1 LFKQQG
7 FMVFIPMNEGEYMS
21 MTEQEKQ
28 RIMQERAKQ
37 FFNEDIEEDNSLRDD
52 ITDVV
57 ETTLG
62 KCSASDDIVNNLI
75 LLIEN
80 RFGEIE

>member
-1 LFKQQG
+1 
-7 FMVFIPMNEGEYMS
+7 MS

-37 FFNEDIEEDNSLRDD
+37 FFNEDNSLIEEFNSLRDD

-80 RFGEIE
+80 RYGEIE

>member
-1 LFKQQG
+1 
-7 FMVFIPMNEGEYMS
+7 MS

-37 FFNEDIEEDNSLRDD
+37 FFNEDIEDDNSLRDD

-80 RFGEIE
+80 RYGEIK

>member
-1 LFKQQG
+1 
-7 FMVFIPMNEGEYMS
+7 MS
-21 MTEQEKQ
+21 MTEEEKQ

-37 FFNEDIEEDNSLRDD
+37 FFNEDIKDDNSLRDD

>member
-1 LFKQQG
+1 
-7 FMVFIPMNEGEYMS
+7 MS

-80 RFGEIE
+80 RFGEIK

>member
-1 LFKQQG
+1 
-7 FMVFIPMNEGEYMS
+7 MS

-37 FFNEDIEEDNSLRDD
+37 FFNEDIDDDNSLRDD

-80 RFGEIE
+80 RYGEIK

>member
-1 LFKQQG
+1 
-7 FMVFIPMNEGEYMS
+7 MS

-37 FFNEDIEEDNSLRDD
+37 FFNEDIEDDNSLRDD

-80 RFGEIE
+80 RYGEIE

>member
-1 LFKQQG
+1 
-7 FMVFIPMNEGEYMS
+7 MS

-37 FFNEDIEEDNSLRDD
+37 FFNEDIKDDNSLRDD

-80 RFGEIE
+80 RFGEIK

>member
-1 LFKQQG
+1 
-7 FMVFIPMNEGEYMS
+7 MVFIPMNEGEYMS

-37 FFNEDIEEDNSLRDD
+37 FFNEDIEDDNSLRDD

-62 KCSASDDIVNNLI
+62 KCSASDDIVNNLV

>member
-1 LFKQQG
+1 
-7 FMVFIPMNEGEYMS
+7 MS
-21 MTEQEKQ
+21 MSEQEKKK
-28 RIMQERAKQ
+28 IMQERAKQ
-37 FFNEDIEEDNSLRDD
+37 FFNEDIDDNSLRDE

-75 LLIEN
+75 LLIEH
-80 RFGEIE
+80 RYGEIE

>member
-37 FFNEDIEEDNSLRDD
+37 FFNEDIEDDNSLRDD

-80 RFGEIE
+80 RYGEIE

>member
-1 LFKQQG
+1 
-7 FMVFIPMNEGEYMS
+7 MS

-80 RFGEIE
+80 RYGEIK

>member
-1 LFKQQG
+1 
-7 FMVFIPMNEGEYMS
+7 MVFIPMNEGEYMS

-37 FFNEDIEEDNSLRDD
+37 FFNEDIEDDNSLRDD

-80 RFGEIE
+80 RFGEIK

>member
-1 LFKQQG
+1 
-7 FMVFIPMNEGEYMS
+7 MVFIPMNEGEYMS

-37 FFNEDIEEDNSLRDD
+37 FFNEDIEDDNSLRDD

-75 LLIEN
+75 LLIEIHY
-80 RFGEIE
+80 GEIE

>member
-1 LFKQQG
+1 
-7 FMVFIPMNEGEYMS
+7 

-37 FFNEDIEEDNSLRDD
+37 FFNEDIKDDNSLRDD

>member
-37 FFNEDIEEDNSLRDD
+37 FFNEDIKDDNSLRDD

>member
-1 LFKQQG
+1 
-7 FMVFIPMNEGEYMS
+7 MS
-21 MTEQEKQ
+21 MTEQEKK

-37 FFNEDIEEDNSLRDD
+37 FFNEDIDDDNSLRDE

>member
-1 LFKQQG
+1 
-7 FMVFIPMNEGEYMS
+7 
-21 MTEQEKQ
+21 MTEQEKK

-37 FFNEDIEEDNSLRDD
+37 FFNEDIDDDNSLRDE

>member
-1 LFKQQG
+1 
-7 FMVFIPMNEGEYMS
+7 MS

-37 FFNEDIEEDNSLRDD
+37 FFNEDIEDDNSLRDD

-80 RFGEIE
+80 RFGEIK

>member
-1 LFKQQG
+1 
-7 FMVFIPMNEGEYMS
+7 MS

-37 FFNEDIEEDNSLRDD
+37 FFNEDIKDDNSLRDD

-80 RFGEIE
+80 RYGEIK

>member
-1 LFKQQG
+1 
-7 FMVFIPMNEGEYMS
+7 MS

-37 FFNEDIEEDNSLRDD
+37 FFNEDIEDDNSLRDD

-75 LLIEN
+75 LLIEIHY
-80 RFGEIE
+80 GEIE

>member
-1 LFKQQG
+1 
-7 FMVFIPMNEGEYMS
+7 MS

-37 FFNEDIEEDNSLRDD
+37 FFNEDNSLIEEFNSLRDD

-75 LLIEN
+75 LLIEIHY
-80 RFGEIE
+80 GEIE

>member
-1 LFKQQG
+1 
-7 FMVFIPMNEGEYMS
+7 MVFIPMNEGEYMS

-80 RFGEIE
+80 RYGEIK

>member
-1 LFKQQG
+1 
-7 FMVFIPMNEGEYMS
+7 MS

-37 FFNEDIEEDNSLRDD
+37 FFNEDIKDDNSLRDD

-62 KCSASDDIVNNLI
+62 KCSASDDIVNNLV

-80 RFGEIE
+80 RYGEIK

>member
-1 LFKQQG
+1 
-7 FMVFIPMNEGEYMS
+7 MVFIPMNEGEYMS

-37 FFNEDIEEDNSLRDD
+37 FFNEDIEDDNSLRDD

-80 RFGEIE
+80 RYGEIE

>member
-1 LFKQQG
+1 
-7 FMVFIPMNEGEYMS
+7 MS
-21 MTEQEKQ
+21 MTEEEKQ
-28 RIMQERAKQ
+28 RILQERAKQ
-37 FFNEDIEEDNSLRDD
+37 FFNEDIEDDNSLRDD

>member
-37 FFNEDIEEDNSLRDD
+37 FFNEDIEDDNSLRDD

-75 LLIEN
+75 LLIEIHY
-80 RFGEIE
+80 GEIE

>member
-1 LFKQQG
+1 
-7 FMVFIPMNEGEYMS
+7 MS
-21 MTEQEKQ
+21 MTEQEKK

-37 FFNEDIEEDNSLRDD
+37 FFNEDIDDDNSLRDE

-75 LLIEN
+75 LLIEH
-80 RFGEIE
+80 RYGEIE

>member
-1 LFKQQG
+1 
-7 FMVFIPMNEGEYMS
+7 MS

-37 FFNEDIEEDNSLRDD
+37 FFNEDIEDDNSLRDD

>member
-1 LFKQQG
+1 
-7 FMVFIPMNEGEYMS
+7 MVFIPMNEGEYMS

-37 FFNEDIEEDNSLRDD
+37 FFNEDIEDDNSLRDD

>member
-1 LFKQQG
+1 
-7 FMVFIPMNEGEYMS
+7 MVFIPMNEGEYMS

-37 FFNEDIEEDNSLRDD
+37 FFNEDIKDDNSLRDE

>member
-1 LFKQQG
+1 
-7 FMVFIPMNEGEYMS
+7 MVFIPMNEGEYMS

-37 FFNEDIEEDNSLRDD
+37 FFNEDIEDDNSLKDD

>member
-1 LFKQQG
+1 
-7 FMVFIPMNEGEYMS
+7 MS

-37 FFNEDIEEDNSLRDD
+37 FFNEDIKDDNSLRDD

-62 KCSASDDIVNNLI
+62 KCSASDDIVNNLV

>member
-1 LFKQQG
+1 
-7 FMVFIPMNEGEYMS
+7 MS
-21 MTEQEKQ
+21 MNEQEKQ

-37 FFNEDIEEDNSLRDD
+37 FFNEDIEDDNSLRDD

-80 RFGEIE
+80 RFGEIK

>member
-1 LFKQQG
+1 
-7 FMVFIPMNEGEYMS
+7 MS

-37 FFNEDIEEDNSLRDD
+37 FFNEDIKDDNSLRDE

-62 KCSASDDIVNNLI
+62 KCSASDDIVSNLI
-75 LLIEN
+75 LLIEH
-80 RFGEIE
+80 RYGEIE

>member
-1 LFKQQG
+1 
-7 FMVFIPMNEGEYMS
+7 MVFIPMNEGEYMS

-37 FFNEDIEEDNSLRDD
+37 FFNEDIKDDNSLRDD

-80 RFGEIE
+80 RFGEIK

>member
-1 LFKQQG
+1 
-7 FMVFIPMNEGEYMS
+7 MVFIPMNEGEYMS

>member
-1 LFKQQG
+1 
-7 FMVFIPMNEGEYMS
+7 MVFIPMNEGEYMS

-37 FFNEDIEEDNSLRDD
+37 FFNEDIEDDNSLRDD

-80 RFGEIE
+80 RYGEIK